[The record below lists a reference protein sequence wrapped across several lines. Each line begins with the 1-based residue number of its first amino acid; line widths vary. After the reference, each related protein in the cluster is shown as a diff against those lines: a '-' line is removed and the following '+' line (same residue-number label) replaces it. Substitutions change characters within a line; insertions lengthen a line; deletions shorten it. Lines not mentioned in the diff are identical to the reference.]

1 MEKTQKLLNAVKEG
15 MTEKKAKN
23 IVKINFQGTKNAVT
37 DYFMICEVVT
47 NKQVTAVSNS
57 VEEIVLKQ
65 TKEKPIHKEGIENS
79 EWIIL
84 DYFDVVVHVFQ
95 TEFRELYKLE
105 ELWADAEITKIDV
118 KYSNIEN

>member
-1 MEKTQKLLNAVKEG
+1 MTKTQKLLEAVKEG
-15 MTEKKAKN
+15 MIEKQAKN
-23 IVKINFQGTKNAVT
+23 IVKIDFQEIKNAIA
-37 DYFMICEVVT
+37 DYFMICEVT
-47 NKQVTAVSNS
+47 TDKQVAAVSDS

-65 TKEKPIHKEGIENS
+65 TKEKAIYKEGFENS

-95 TEFRELYKLE
+95 TEFREAYKLE

-118 KYSNIEN
+118 KYSKIEN